1 MCSQIVLKAF
11 NCRWIEGHW
20 YLVADLE
27 MQCFTA
33 QHLTIMMLGIVGT
46 LMYPVGIMV
55 YTYVRHRLPT
65 TMHATPA

>member
-46 LMYPVGIMV
+46 LMYPVGIMEEARFPSQHQYCV
-55 YTYVRHRLPT
+55 
-65 TMHATPA
+65 